1 LGGLVGL
8 ADGPPTIVKPKLLV
22 IELWGVGD
30 LAIAT
35 PFLRQ
40 ACAKYEVTLL
50 AKPYA
55 ADLHGRFWPPVKVV
69 SFNAPWTA
77 FEFRDKYRLW
87 TWPWRRMLR
96 VWAELRRERFDVAVT
111 ARWDPRNHFLL
122 RLSGAKARLGFPR
135 IGSQAFLTRSLTPP
149 APLAHRYEYW
159 RVIARA
165 LDLELEERDKIQLPP
180 PPKGRIVFIHTGA
193 GQPVRVWPLERY
205 RRIAENLRASGHQVR
220 VVCNPEQRNLWLK
233 AGERE
238 AATPRT
244 IAELLDLMAD
254 AGVFIGNDSGPG
266 HLAAFCGIPTFTF
279 FGPQVPEWFVPLHP
293 AAEWIEG
300 KPCPYK
306 PCSDYCMFASP
317 LCLDEVTEAEAW
329 LAVKKF
335 VGKHIAR

>member
-1 LGGLVGL
+1 M
-8 ADGPPTIVKPKLLV
+8 KPKLLV

-55 ADLHGRFWPPVKVV
+55 SDLQGRFWPPVKVV

-77 FEFRDKYRLW
+77 FDDKYQLW
-87 TWPWRRMLR
+87 AWPWRRMFRL
-96 VWAELRRERFDVAVT
+96 WSQLRREQFDVALS
-111 ARWDPRNHFLL
+111 ARWDPRDHLLL
-122 RLSGAKARLGFPR
+122 RLSGARMRLGFPR
-135 IGSQAFLTRSLTPP
+135 TGSQAFLTRSLTPP
-149 APLAHRYEYW
+149 PPLAHRYENW
-159 RVIARA
+159 RVIAGA
-165 LDLELEERDKIQLPP
+165 LDLELEERDKIRLLPRP
-180 PPKGRIVFIHTGA
+180 QGRIVFIHTGA

-205 RRIAENLRASGHQVR
+205 RHLVENLRARGHPVR
-220 VVCNPEQRNLWLK
+220 VACNPEQRDWWLK
-233 AGERE
+233 AGEQNV
-238 AATPRT
+238 ATPRT
-244 IAELLDLMAD
+244 ISELLDQMAD

-300 KPCPYK
+300 KACPYK
-306 PCSDYCMFASP
+306 PCSDYCMFDTP
-317 LCLDEVTEAEAW
+317 LCLGNVLEADVWPVVET
-329 LAVKKF
+329 F
-335 VGKHIAR
+335 VRKHIRP